1 MTVVTA
7 ALLRG
12 LRDSP
17 ARPSGSRHHDYDS
30 ASSNVLNKMVL
41 TCIMRLS
48 LCAGTVTKSRNQR
61 IARLPMGLAMLAG
74 LAIPITPPRAIAR
87 HVFHRGLRE
96 STLQGIGH
104 IVPRQR
110 T

>member
-1 MTVVTA
+1 VTLLLGHLA
-7 ALLRG
+7 AW
-12 LRDSP
+12 
-17 ARPSGSRHHDYDS
+17 HHDCDS

-41 TCIMRLS
+41 TCTLRLS
-48 LCAGTVTKSRNQR
+48 LFAGMVTKSRNQR
-61 IARLPMGLAMLAG
+61 IARLPMGVAMLAG
-74 LAIPITPPRAIAR
+74 LAIPFAPARAIAR
-87 HVFHRGLRE
+87 HVLHRGLRE